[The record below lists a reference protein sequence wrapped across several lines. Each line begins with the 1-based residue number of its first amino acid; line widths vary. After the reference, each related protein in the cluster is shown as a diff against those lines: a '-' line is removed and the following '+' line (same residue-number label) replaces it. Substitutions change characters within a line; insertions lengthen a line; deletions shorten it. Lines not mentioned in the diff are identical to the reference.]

1 MFTHAV
7 EEKYFKEHLNKTHK
21 VLEWG
26 SGLSTPEISTQVDF
40 LVSIEHNTE
49 WYEKI
54 KSLLSGGNITNC
66 KYLLRPPNPEGIGE
80 IGDGE
85 NLYVNFKNYVDS
97 PIDEGPFD
105 IILIDGRARVSCA
118 SKCHLLG
125 HKDTIVFIHDFT
137 LTDRSY
143 YMKSLEYLE
152 HIETT
157 MTMAKFKIKN
167 L

>member
-1 MFTHAV
+1 MFAHEL
-7 EEKYFKEHLNKTHK
+7 EEEYFKKHLNKTHR

-26 SGLSTPEISTQVDF
+26 SGLSTPQIAEQVDF

-54 KSLLSGGNITNC
+54 KKNLSGRVKDNC
-66 KYLLRPPNPEGIGE
+66 KYLLRPPSTSGG
-80 IGDGE
+80 GE
-85 NLYVNFKNYVDS
+85 NFKGKNHYIDFKEYVDA
-97 PIDEGPFD
+97 PLDDGPFD
-105 IILIDGRARVSCA
+105 IILIDGRARVDCA
-118 SKCHLLG
+118 SKCPLLG

-137 LTDRSY
+137 VPGREY
-143 YMKSLEYLE
+143 YSESLEYLE